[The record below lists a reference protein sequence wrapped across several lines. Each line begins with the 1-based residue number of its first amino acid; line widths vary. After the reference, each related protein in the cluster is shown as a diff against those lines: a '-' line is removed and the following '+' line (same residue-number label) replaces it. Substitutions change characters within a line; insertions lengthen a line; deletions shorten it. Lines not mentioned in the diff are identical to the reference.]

1 MHSKATTNKV
11 KGMLWQGYHPKV
23 IAARCKVSLSY
34 VESCQRGEQDDPSK
48 WDRSD
53 QRAYLPDHE
62 EILLKCAEIR
72 KGWTAEQFASR
83 DVRGHKLRVY
93 KVPLIPMDEAG
104 LEAMAESDLV

>member
-1 MHSKATTNKV
+1 MHSKATTNRVKV
-11 KGMLWQGYHPKV
+11 MLRQGYSIRTV
-23 IAARCKVSLSY
+23 AAKLGVS
-34 VESCQRGEQDDPSK
+34 ESFVAAVRKGECNDPNRWHREDK
-48 WDRSD
+48 N
-53 QRAYLPDHE
+53 AYLPDHE

-93 KVPLIPMDEAG
+93 KVPLILMDEAG